1 MNHIDINDKNTYPK
15 EFLDFCE
22 RNEERLKNSI
32 KQEFYMSFESDL
44 GQRIFN
50 LIKEFDII
58 AIHANRIYNI
68 ESIYNKGL
76 LVPSKS
82 KKLIDIILKPIYA
95 EISDENLQKI
105 YGKLVE
111 QIKINNKYSE
121 LCFIVGNISDIT
133 MQNGFWMLEEYGG
146 ELLQDIFTQ
155 LGMRDFYNK
164 RISKIGQAYAITF
177 HIKMKNIKKEYLN
190 KIMEVMLEKI
200 VLSKNDNVW
209 LECKTTLNVPASN
222 IIDATKILVEE
233 NRKFE

>member
-1 MNHIDINDKNTYPK
+1 MNYIDINDKNTYPK

-22 RNEERLKNSI
+22 KNKERLNNSI
-32 KQEFYMSFESDL
+32 TEKFYMSFESDL

-50 LIKEFDII
+50 MIKEFEII

-76 LVPSKS
+76 LIPSKS
-82 KKLIDIILKPIYA
+82 KRLIDIILKPIYT
-95 EISDENLQKI
+95 EMNVESSQKI
-105 YGKLVE
+105 YEKLIE

-133 MQNGFWMLEEYGG
+133 MQNGFLMLEEYGG

-164 RISKIGQAYAITF
+164 QISKIGQAYAITF
-177 HIKMKNIKKEYLN
+177 YIKMKNTKKEYLN
-190 KIMEVMLEKI
+190 RIMEVMLEKI
-200 VLSKNDNVW
+200 VLSKNNNIW
-209 LECKTTLNVPASN
+209 LECKTTLNVPAIN
-222 IIDATKILVEE
+222 IIGVTKILVEE
-233 NRKFE
+233 NGKFE